1 MTPRKKQ
8 SCLEDVDSI
17 YISCCQPLFYLKNV
31 KGAKAHFFVR
41 FIRSYVQSVKRLLLT
56 SAIIS
61 PCWHLTTTLLPTI
74 PRWAKGPNCA
84 YFKDV
89 LALLCRRHG
98 IPHLLQNSKDLSVR
112 RSQVQLQMGFIS
124 DVHLGPGIE
133 WHTLAATELSINT
146 VSSKIDCTGKPPHKL
161 HCKASPDTWH
171 GPMIAQG
178 VQVWHEFAHNH
189 RFIWVKY
196 HIFVATWNTWG
207 ENAVPS
213 KTPIRVATL
222 VRLRWNLAKLPHHSH
237 FTKD

>member
-41 FIRSYVQSVKRLLLT
+41 FIGSYVQSVKRLLLT

-98 IPHLLQNSKDLSVR
+98 IPHLLQNSKDLLVR

-133 WHTLAATELSINT
+133 WHTLAATELSINISVT
-146 VSSKIDCTGKPPHKL
+146 
-161 HCKASPDTWH
+161 
-171 GPMIAQG
+171 
-178 VQVWHEFAHNH
+178 
-189 RFIWVKY
+189 RY
-196 HIFVATWNTWG
+196 
-207 ENAVPS
+207 
-213 KTPIRVATL
+213 
-222 VRLRWNLAKLPHHSH
+222 
-237 FTKD
+237 